1 MESILVSTALISY
14 NQEQFVRQTLNGIA
28 SQKTEGKHEIVCGDD
43 ASKDNTLGIIAE
55 YAQDSRIRILSTD
68 SNLGMH
74 GNWARTI
81 EACSGKYIAI
91 CEGDDV
97 WIDPEKLQKQIN
109 LLEQNPKASA
119 CFSNANVIDND
130 GNVGEYLYVNNLNN
144 LLEAKHFFELN
155 FNPIPT
161 CTVVFR
167 KSAFTGFPKEY
178 YSSPFADWILH
189 TLLIQTGPY
198 IYLTEITSSYRQ
210 HAGGVWTGINEKKQ
224 LTNKLKAIETV
235 QSLVSPNYIE
245 LVKSAHLSQLDKLLY
260 FYREQKEWGNYFSTW
275 IKLKLQ

>member
-198 IYLTEITSSYRQ
+198 IYLPEITSSYRQ
-210 HAGGVWTGINEKKQ
+210 HAGGVWTGINEKKTAYQ
-224 LTNKLKAIETV
+224 QA
-235 QSLVSPNYIE
+235 
-245 LVKSAHLSQLDKLLY
+245 
-260 FYREQKEWGNYFSTW
+260 
-275 IKLKLQ
+275 